1 MSERTVEKV
10 LQLDAPVERVWRAI
24 TDPVELASWF
34 GDEAEVDLRPGGDAA
49 MIWEKHG
56 RYAMRIEGRLYV
68 PVYQVVGQRLV
79 PNIGRVN
86 QAIADLDPVSVQRW
100 ITAADPDLDDMTP
113 LNWLKTGR
121 DVDAVLKVLPE
132 R

>member
-1 MSERTVEKV
+1 MPGTEAAVE
-10 LQLDAPVERVWRAI
+10 QLTARHGERVDEILEQTTVAGMNIFVFPNLSLVDNSIGVVQPRAVDRTEVQWHI
-24 TDPVELASWF
+24 TSL
-34 GDEAEVDLRPGGDAA
+34 
-49 MIWEKHG
+49 
-56 RYAMRIEGRLYV
+56 
-68 PVYQVVGQRLV
+68 
-79 PNIGRVN
+79 
-86 QAIADLDPVSVQRW
+86 ADLDPVSVQRW